1 MKKAPT
7 EKIIFSKIVLIGA
20 FFVFLIIIGKLAY
33 VSLATDIDGK
43 NIKKFAA
50 NRNTVKQTLYA
61 NRGTIYSSNNEPL
74 AFNVDSYTVIA
85 FLSEKR
91 SQGYKT
97 PQHVVD
103 AQMTAEKLSP
113 ILNMEVETLYK
124 LLSQKN
130 LYQVE
135 LGPGGKGITEITK
148 EKIEELKL
156 PGISFL
162 STFKRYYPNHDFLS
176 YILGYSKKYDEV
188 MVGELG
194 IELQYNDELKGTD
207 GYLEYQRDLHGY
219 KIPNT
224 REIQKDALDGNNI
237 YLTIDSRIQMFIEQI
252 IKESATTYNPEWMMM
267 AVVEAKTGRILG
279 AGSYPSFD
287 PNIMNIK
294 NYLNP
299 LVSYTYEPGS
309 TMKVF
314 TYLTAMEKGTY
325 KGDDTY
331 LSGTIQIGQDT
342 VQDWNGRGWGRLTY
356 DQGFSLSS
364 NVAISNMVEK
374 YITKEDLRAMYTKL
388 GFGKKTGIEL
398 PRELDGKVNFKYP
411 IEVANAGFGQGIS
424 ITAIQ
429 YLQALTAVGN
439 NGIMLKPYLVDKI
452 VNPNTNKVV
461 YQGKK
466 TELGRIASVDS
477 INKIKE
483 LMNNVVNGNPYYATG
498 TGYKIDG
505 YDIIGK
511 TGTAEYVDSTGKYA
525 TGYNDYIKSFAGMF
539 PKDNPE
545 ILVYTVVKRATTNT
559 GRAVTE
565 PTKKLINDVATYLNM
580 FPSTNQNI
588 VEIKEFTM
596 PNLINKDINAAKT
609 MLSEYGNEII
619 VVGNG
624 TKIINQSASAG
635 TKIDNKE
642 KIFLVTNGKEIKMP
656 DLMGYSSKDIKRFCN
671 LINLEYLIN
680 GTGYVTNQS
689 IAVDTVLKEKD
700 VLTLDL
706 QLKTNRETQ

>member
-7 EKIIFSKIVLIGA
+7 EKIIFSKIVFLGA
-20 FFVFLIIIGKLAY
+20 FFVFLLIVAKLAY
-33 VSLATDIDGK
+33 VSLATDIDGT

-85 FLSEKR
+85 FLEERRSE
-91 SQGYKT
+91 GYKT
-97 PQHVVD
+97 PQHVVNK
-103 AQMTAEKLSP
+103 QLTAEKLSP
-113 ILNMEVETLYK
+113 IINMEVETIYK
-124 LLSQKN
+124 LLDQKN

-135 LGPGGKGITEITK
+135 LGPGGKGITEMTK

-156 PGISFL
+156 PGIAFI
-162 STFKRYYPNHDFLS
+162 STYKRYYPNHDFLS
-176 YILGYSKKYDEV
+176 YILGYSKKYDENL
-188 MVGELG
+188 VGELG
-194 IELQYNDELKGTD
+194 LELQYNDELKGED
-207 GYLEYQRDLHGY
+207 GYLEYQKDLNGF

-224 REIQKDALDGNNI
+224 REIQKDAKDGNNI
-237 YLTIDSRIQMFIEQI
+237 YLTINSTIQMFVERI
-252 IKESATTYNPEWMMM
+252 IKESKTTYNPEWMMM

-279 AGSYPSFD
+279 VGSTPSFD
-287 PNIMNIK
+287 PNIMNIES
-294 NYLNP
+294 YLNP

-314 TYLTAMEKGTY
+314 TYLAAMEKGTY

-331 LSGTIQIGQDT
+331 LSGTFPIGEYV

-374 YITKEDLRAMYTKL
+374 YITKEDLKAMYTKL

-398 PRELDGKVNFKYP
+398 PRELEGTVNFKYP
-411 IEVANAGFGQGIS
+411 IEVANAGFGQGVT

-452 VNPNTNKVV
+452 VDPNTNKIV

-466 TELGRIASVDS
+466 TELGRVASVDS
-477 INKIKE
+477 INRVKE
-483 LMNNVVNGNPYYATG
+483 LMYNVVNGNPYYATG
-498 TGYKIDG
+498 VGYKIDG
-505 YDIIGK
+505 YDVIGK
-511 TGTAEYVDSTGKYA
+511 TGTAEYVDSTRKYA
-525 TGYNDYIKSFAGMF
+525 EGYNDYIKSFAGMF

-545 ILVYTVVKRATTNT
+545 IMVYTVVKRATTNT
-559 GRAVTE
+559 GRAVVE
-565 PTKKLINDVATYLNM
+565 PTKKLMVDVATYLDM
-580 FPSTNQNI
+580 FPSTNQNVI
-588 VEIKEFTM
+588 EIKEYTM
-596 PNLINKDINAAKT
+596 PNLINKDIDTAKT
-609 MLSEYGNEII
+609 ILSEYGNEII
-619 VVGNG
+619 VIGNG

-635 TKIDNKE
+635 TKIDNTE

-656 DLMGYSSKDIKRFCN
+656 NVLGYSSKDIKRLCN
-671 LINLEYLIN
+671 LIHLEYLTN
-680 GTGYVTNQS
+680 GTGYVTTQS
-689 IAVDTVLKEKD
+689 IPVDTVIKEED
-700 VLTLDL
+700 VLTVDL
-706 QLKTNRETQ
+706 EVKTITAT